1 MQMVD
6 KPNTTPIGK
15 GKDRETFLV
24 DCFAW
29 CICHCSPWF
38 RQDHG
43 FDPPCGSHQLLVFLK
58 YSIRLKLPA
67 QHVHIHVGECKTFCC
82 FERVHEMSGFYWL

>member
-1 MQMVD
+1 MLMQMVD
-6 KPNTTPIGK
+6 KPNTTPI

-29 CICHCSPWF
+29 CTCHCSAWF

-67 QHVHIHVGECKTFCC
+67 QLVHIHGGECKTFCC
-82 FERVHEMSGFYWL
+82 FERVHERSGFYWL